1 MSFSSFTSL
10 PLQTGLKITSLKRQV
25 DTLFLIHAIFS
36 LLLGTIAILTP
47 HIWEFFMINHAGEQ
61 LRLFGVTKNDDQKA
75 AHLIVRLF
83 GSLIIAQA
91 WIVWSA
97 RSISEP
103 LVRRALVQAY
113 AFAFTLMTLSLLR
126 AQLTE
131 SLFSTLHW
139 INIFIF
145 ASLSVFYSF
154 FAFIKPIKVFEGLGK
169 IGR

>member
-10 PLQTGLKITSLKRQV
+10 PSGGLKFTSSKRQV
-25 DTLFLIHAIFS
+25 DTLFLFHAIFS
-36 LLLGTIAILTP
+36 LFLGTVAVLTP

-83 GSLIIAQA
+83 GCLIISQA

-97 RSISEP
+97 RSITEP

-139 INIFIF
+139 INIIVF
-145 ASLSVFYSF
+145 AVLSMFYSN
-154 FAFIKPIKVFEGLGK
+154 FAFIQPIKVFEGLGK
-169 IGR
+169 AGK

>member
-10 PLQTGLKITSLKRQV
+10 PTGGLKIPSSKRHV
-25 DTLFLIHAIFS
+25 DTLFFIHAIFS
-36 LLLGTIAILTP
+36 LVLGSLAVLTP
-47 HIWEFFMINHAGEQ
+47 HIWEFFMVNHAGEQ

-97 RSISEP
+97 RSLTEP

-113 AFAFTLMTLSLLR
+113 AFAFTLMTISLLR
-126 AQLTE
+126 AQVTE
-131 SLFSTLHW
+131 SLFSALHW
-139 INIFIF
+139 INILVF
-145 ASLSVFYSF
+145 AGLSAFYSY
-154 FAFIKPIKVFEGLGK
+154 FAFIQPIKVFEGLGK
-169 IGR
+169 TGR

>member
-10 PLQTGLKITSLKRQV
+10 SSEGLKITSSKRQV
-25 DTLFLIHAIFS
+25 DTLFLVHAVIS
-36 LLLGTIAILTP
+36 LFLGTVAVLTP

-83 GSLIIAQA
+83 GSLIISQA

-97 RSISEP
+97 RRISDP
-103 LVRRALVQAY
+103 FVRRSLVQAY

-131 SLFSTLHW
+131 SLFSALHW
-139 INIFIF
+139 INIIVF
-145 ASLSVFYSF
+145 AGLSMFYSY
-154 FAFIKPIKVFEGLGK
+154 FAFIQPIKVFEGLGK
-169 IGR
+169 AVR

>member
-1 MSFSSFTSL
+1 
-10 PLQTGLKITSLKRQV
+10 
-25 DTLFLIHAIFS
+25 
-36 LLLGTIAILTP
+36 
-47 HIWEFFMINHAGEQ
+47 MINHAGEQ
-61 LRLFGVTKNDDQKA
+61 LRFFGVTKNDDQKA

-131 SLFSTLHW
+131 SLFSILHW
-139 INIFIF
+139 INITIF

-154 FAFIKPIKVFEGLGK
+154 FAFVQPIKVFEGLGK
-169 IGR
+169 IVR